1 MIDLAAARETFEG
14 SADFTVGLEEEFAL
28 VDPQTL
34 LLVPRFEVLRDAA
47 RARPGAVAVDR
58 GRADLVGDRDPL
70 GRRQRRRRRPP
81 PPGRRPP
88 AAVRARARARRR
100 ARRDRH
106 APAER
111 LPRAAH
117 HRHRALPPRRGGAE
131 VRRLAQQHVLRARP
145 RRRPRRRPRGARVRP
160 PAPGAA
166 AAAGAERE
174 LAVHRRPRLRPALRP
189 QPDVHEV
196 VPALRHPGRVRLLA
210 RVGGLRRA
218 ARADRLD
225 RRVHPA
231 LVVGAPAPRLRHR
244 RGAHLRRPDDR
255 GGVRRAR
262 RADRRLRAPRRRRGR
277 RGRDAARP
285 ARAA

>member
-14 SADFTVGLEEEFAL
+14 SADFTVGIEEEFAL

-34 LLVPRFEVLRDAA
+34 LLDPALRGAA
-47 RARPGAVAVDR
+47 
-58 GRADLVGDRDPL
+58 
-70 GRRQRRRRRPP
+70 RRRRAPTRCSSTSIAGELISSEIEIRSGAGSDVEDARA
-81 PPGRRPP
+81 PPGRRAP

-131 VRRLAQQHVLRARP
+131 VRRLAQQHVLASTSTSASSGADRAVRVCDRLRP
-145 RRRPRRRPRGARVRP
+145 VLPLLLARQRQ
-160 PAPGAA
+160 
-166 AAAGAERE
+166 
-174 LAVHRRPRLRPALRP
+174 LALHRRPRLRPALRP

-210 RVGGLRRA
+210 
-218 ARADRLD
+218 ARG
-225 RRVHPA
+225 PTTSSCWC
-231 LVVGAPAPRLRHR
+231 APARSSSSPSCGGRCARTTTSAPSRCASATPR
-244 RGAHLRRPDDR
+244 
-255 GGVRRAR
+255 
-262 RADRRLRAPRRRRGR
+262 
-277 RGRDAARP
+277 
-285 ARAA
+285 